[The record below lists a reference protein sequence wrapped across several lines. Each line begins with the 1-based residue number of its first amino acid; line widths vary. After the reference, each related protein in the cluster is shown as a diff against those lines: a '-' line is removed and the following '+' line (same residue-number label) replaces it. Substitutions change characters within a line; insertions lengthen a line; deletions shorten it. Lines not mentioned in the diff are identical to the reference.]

1 MRKKVAIIGLGYIG
15 GVHLDTLMRIP
26 GLDVVAI
33 SDVNEDVISKIAEAY
48 QIPVYTTNWKS
59 LLDNPEIEAFHNCT
73 PNNLH
78 FEINKILL
86 ENGKHILSEKPLCFS
101 KDEARELRDL
111 AVENGCITGI
121 NHCYRYYPSV
131 QEMAQRIRK
140 GEIGEVH
147 TIFGS
152 YFQDWLL
159 YDTDYNWRLDKKFAG
174 ESNTMADIG
183 SHWMDL
189 AQFVSDLKIVE
200 VMADLNTI
208 HPIRKK
214 AKKEYLTFAKPEG
227 DDFEEV
233 KVEVDDYG
241 SVLLHFENGAHGN
254 FSVCQVSAGRK
265 CTIDLQLYGSKESY
279 AWNHESPA
287 QFWIGHRHEGN
298 EILFENP
305 LLFHKE
311 AAKFAHLPAGHPL
324 GYYDAVFNLFS
335 EFYRAIDAKNAGE
348 SYVTNL
354 PTFEQGLNMMTI
366 IEAILKSHREK
377 RWVKVGQ

>member
-1 MRKKVAIIGLGYIG
+1 MSTKVAIIGMGYIG
-15 GVHLDTLMRIP
+15 KVHLDTLLRIP
-26 GLDVVAI
+26 DLEVVAI
-33 SDVNEDVISKIAEAY
+33 SDVNEKIVSNLAEMY
-48 QIPVYTTNWKS
+48 QIPNYTTDWKT
-59 LLDNPEIEAFHNCT
+59 LLDDPEIDAFHNCT

-78 FEINKILL
+78 YEINKVLL
-86 ENGKHILSEKPLCFS
+86 KKGKHVLSEKPLCLS
-101 KDEARELRDL
+101 KDQAKKLRDL
-111 AVENGCITGI
+111 ALENHCITGI

-131 QEMAQRIRK
+131 QEVAQRIRE
-140 GEIGEVH
+140 GEIGKVH

-159 YDTDYNWRLDKKFAG
+159 YDTDYNWRLDKEFAG

-214 AKKEYLTFAKPEG
+214 ATKEYLTFAKPED

-233 KVEVDDYG
+233 EVEVDDYG

-254 FSVCQVSAGRK
+254 FSVCQVAAGRK
-265 CTIDLQLYGSKESY
+265 CTIDLQVYGAKAAL

-287 QFWIGHRHEGN
+287 QFWIGNRN
-298 EILFENP
+298 DANATMFENP
-305 LLFHKE
+305 LLFKKE

-335 EFYRAIDAKNAGE
+335 EFYRAIDAQNLGE
-348 SYVTNL
+348 VYSTSL
-354 PTFEQGLNMMTI
+354 PNFDQGLNMMTVL
-366 IEAILKSHREK
+366 EAILKSHREK
-377 RWVKVGQ
+377 RWVKVG